1 MTKPWP
7 PPTMALST
15 WDPLAKPP
23 KWGFPNNVDVCDF
36 CLTAGDAKAWPKHCE
51 TEIISAQSRKNNER
65 ALGTFF
71 CVGKVVVFSI
81 SFDVRL
87 LDFQMFFS
95 PNFVFLEAKHFYQWS
110 PKVPSSFEQKNG
122 GSFRGHYQ
130 PQTMQEWSGGSLKK
144 YHRFTSSVWS
154 PQNEKLNDP
163 YHCLVGPF
171 MLLALPI
178 LSDRGLFDHPSNE
191 IIEWSPYH

>member
-36 CLTAGDAKAWPKHCE
+36 CLTAGHGRSIAKPKSFQH
-51 TEIISAQSRKNNER
+51 SREKNNER

-110 PKVPSSFEQKNG
+110 PKVPSSFEQKTG
-122 GSFRGHYQ
+122 GH
-130 PQTMQEWSGGSLKK
+130 SGVTTNPKQCKNEVVVHSKSTIDL
-144 YHRFTSSVWS
+144 HLPFDP